1 MATNYPASPQVAVGG
16 IVLQDDK
23 VLLVLRA
30 NAPLKNKWAI
40 PGGRVKLGET
50 LQQAVERE
58 ILEETGLSVKAG
70 EVVYVFD
77 TIGRDECERVEFHYV
92 IIDLLAQVVDSSQ
105 PLIPGD
111 DARDAQWF
119 TLEHLKQ
126 PEFPVSSETLTL
138 LKRLMKE

>member
-1 MATNYPASPQVAVGG
+1 MTHYPELPQVAVGG
-16 IVLQDDK
+16 IVLQDNQ

-30 NAPLKNKWAI
+30 NAPAKNQWAI

-50 LQQAVERE
+50 LQHAVERE
-58 ILEETGLSVKAG
+58 IFEETGLSVKAG

-77 TIGRDECERVEFHYV
+77 TISRDECERVEFHYV

-105 PLIPGD
+105 SLIPGD

-119 TLEHLKQ
+119 TLDHLMQ
-126 PEFPVSSETLTL
+126 PGFPVSHETLTL